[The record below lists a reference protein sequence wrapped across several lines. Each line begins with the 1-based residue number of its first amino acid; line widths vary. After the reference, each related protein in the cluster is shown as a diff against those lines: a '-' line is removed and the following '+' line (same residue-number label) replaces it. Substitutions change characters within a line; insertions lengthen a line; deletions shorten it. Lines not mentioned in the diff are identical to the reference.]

1 MTRAALVGALWRL
14 GHPRRA
20 SPGPPQ
26 VVPGLLPPLC
36 GPTSFRSERWER
48 RAAPPPAPTPSR
60 PFLWRR
66 CWETAL
72 SLPSTGLCGAFRGFV
87 ASYEIL
93 VFCRAAFVI
102 AVSQACDPRFRL
114 PGPINSFLLIVPSFF
129 SPGSQRLLR
138 AEVLLRYNFGKVEVG
153 LSFP

>member
-1 MTRAALVGALWRL
+1 MGAE
-14 GHPRRA
+14 G
-20 SPGPPQ
+20 
-26 VVPGLLPPLC
+26 C
-36 GPTSFRSERWER
+36 
-48 RAAPPPAPTPSR
+48 PPPAPTPSR